1 MLTKFNLY
9 QPAAIDN
16 SLNSYQ
22 IIHKIIAKMN
32 DVIDEINNI
41 DSKANEYTDEQIR
54 LLKIE
59 LQSKFDDIESEI
71 VLLNGRIDLTNSNLT
86 TLENAFND
94 FRVAITNSVNQLTIN
109 VANLSDYVA
118 QTESMLI
125 DYIDTKIDV
134 LTQLI
139 ESLQGLKVHGYDGK
153 LMTVQQALDSIINNM
168 NLKSER
174 ISFGFITKKV
184 FSENEYITGSGLNL
198 RVGDLTYKELI
209 DGLNATSMSTSLY
222 LTLQYSN
229 SVTATSLLYPNFK
242 EIIKK
247 QLETTVFIFAI
258 TIAKHQNNTSYYN
271 YTAAVC
277 SKLYVLGLG
286 YGTNNVDVSSRYGD
300 YYN

>member
-22 IIHKIIAKMN
+22 IIHKIIHEMN
-32 DVIDEINNI
+32 LIIDEINNI

-94 FRVAITNSVNQLTIN
+94 FKTAITTSVNQLTVN

-125 DYIDTKIDV
+125 NYIDNKIDV
-134 LTQLI
+134 LTHLI
-139 ESLQGLKVHGYDGK
+139 ETLKGVKVFGLNGK
-153 LMTVQQALDSIINNM
+153 LTTVQDALNQIVASLNMSRQFLTFYDLKTYVNNNAYFTDSTASPPI
-168 NLKSER
+168 SVR
-174 ISFGFITKKV
+174 I
-184 FSENEYITGSGLNL
+184 
-198 RVGDLTYKELI
+198 GDITYKDLI
-209 DGLNATSMSTSLY
+209 DGLTRQQISAIY
-222 LTLQYSN
+222 LTKYFGSSSENEVIRCNYLNCCRRPLS
-229 SVTATSLLYPNFK
+229 S
-242 EIIKK
+242 
-247 QLETTVFIFAI
+247 
-258 TIAKHQNNTSYYN
+258 TIAFLACALSQHISPTTSYFA
-271 YTAAVC
+271 TCRAVTQRFNPT
-277 SKLYVLGLG
+277 GIG
-286 YGTNNVDVSSRYGD
+286 YSTMIYDYSGRY
-300 YYN
+300 